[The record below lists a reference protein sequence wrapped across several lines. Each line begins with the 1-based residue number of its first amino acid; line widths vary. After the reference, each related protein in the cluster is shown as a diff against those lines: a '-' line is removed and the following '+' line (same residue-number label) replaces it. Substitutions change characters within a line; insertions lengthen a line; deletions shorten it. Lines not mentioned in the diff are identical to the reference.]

1 MTTMKKFTIL
11 FSLFLS
17 LLLIACDEL
26 NTPTGD
32 NRLLAFSL
40 TTGDGTEYVATI
52 SEGDVL
58 ELTIPR
64 SVDLSGAKPTYRIS
78 QNARILPLPERVED
92 WSKDQVFAVKNSN
105 TSSRSYLIHINRPG
119 ESDAAP
125 TGSVYL
131 YTDEDLA
138 NFLKTGTT
146 DIMGNLVIGAPTG
159 TDSISDIS
167 ALTRVTSVAYN
178 IIVNPTYKGKD
189 LQGLR
194 NIRSAGAVLIND
206 CKYLEEVQLKSL
218 EIVHQDFTV
227 KSKNV
232 SRLDLPKVTT
242 IQGSFDASE
251 SVIRSLVLPD
261 LEVLGALTFTRS
273 DNIGNISMPK
283 LRTVNGGIDLSNLKG
298 LQFLLMPSVEKI
310 SGELSVSS
318 LAALKSLNLPH
329 LTTLRSLKISSAHLT
344 DVALPE
350 VKAIEHI
357 KINNVPELAHIN
369 LSALTEVQGDIE
381 LTSAGIHSLSQIG
394 VKKVGGKLSLDKLT
408 SLSDVSS
415 FFAQVEEAKEIKI
428 VHFQGTGSFDL
439 SKTKSL
445 AVFTLDNCP
454 NVETLILPEEMEK
467 VNVSA
472 NIDLLLPHLIEIKGI
487 KRVTKELSLS
497 KLCPE
502 KKTEVYG
509 VESLEEVGSLSLN
522 SANITRFY
530 FPNLKRVTSGALSF
544 SFISKYYERNSD
556 RAHLLPPST
565 LDFPLLEEVKSIDLN
580 THITEKLNMPKLK
593 KADKISLVCYWPVQ
607 KNEGLKDL
615 SPLTALEEIREV
627 QLRNMKAFDD
637 YSFLK
642 KAVENGSLQQL
653 RVGGNKYN
661 PTLADLKAGRFTP
674 SN

>member
-17 LLLIACDEL
+17 LLLISCDEL

-78 QNARILPLPERVED
+78 QNAQILPLPERVED
-92 WSKDQVFAVKNSN
+92 WSKDQVFAVKSSN

-227 KSKNV
+227 KSKRV

-251 SVIRSLVLPD
+251 SAIRSLVLPS
-261 LEVLGALTFTRS
+261 LEVLGGLTFTRS
-273 DNIGNISMPK
+273 EDIGNISMPK
-283 LRTVNGGIDLSNLKG
+283 LRTVNGDIDLSNLKG
-298 LQFLLMPSVEKI
+298 LHALLMPSVEQI
-310 SGELSVSS
+310 SGKLSVSS

-329 LTTLRSLKISSAHLT
+329 LTTLRSLEIGWANLT
-344 DVALPE
+344 DLALPE
-350 VKAIEHI
+350 AKTIGNI
-357 KINNVPELAHIN
+357 KINSAPELAHIN
-369 LSALTEVQGDIE
+369 LSALTEVQGDLE
-381 LTSAGIHSLSQIG
+381 LISVGSRSLNQIG
-394 VKKVGGKLSLDKLT
+394 VKKVGGRLSLDKLT
-408 SLSDVSS
+408 SLSDVSP
-415 FFAQVEEAKEIKI
+415 FLAQVKEAKEIEI
-428 VHFQGTGSFDL
+428 VHFQGKGNIDL

-445 AVFTLDNCP
+445 AVFKIDNCP

-467 VNVSA
+467 VSVSVD
-472 NIDLLLPHLIEIKGI
+472 IGLMLPHLLEIKGV
-487 KRVTKELSLS
+487 KKVTEQLSLS
-497 KLCPE
+497 RLCPE

-509 VESLEEVGSLSLN
+509 IESLEEVGSLSLTC
-522 SANITRFY
+522 ANITRLY
-530 FPNLKRVTSGALSF
+530 FPNLKRVTSGSLYF
-544 SFISKYYERNSD
+544 LYITNYYVENSD
-556 RAHLLPPST
+556 KAHLLPPST
-565 LDFPLLEEVKSIDLN
+565 LDFPLLEEVESIDFN
-580 THITEKLNMPKLK
+580 SHIIEMLNMPKLK
-593 KADKISLVCYWPVQ
+593 KADKIRLICDWPLY
-607 KNEGLKDL
+607 KNDDLKDL
-615 SPLTALEEIREV
+615 SLLTALEEVREV
-627 QLRNMKAFDD
+627 QLQNMKAFDD

-642 KAVENGSLQQL
+642 KAVENGSLQNL
-653 RVGGNKYN
+653 RAGGNKFN
-661 PTLADLKAGRFTP
+661 PSLSDLKAGRFTP

>member
-17 LLLIACDEL
+17 LLLISCDEL

-92 WSKDQVFAVKNSN
+92 WSKDQVFAVKSSN

-159 TDSISDIS
+159 TDSIGDIS

-218 EIVHQDFTV
+218 EIVHQDFTI
-227 KSKNV
+227 KSKRV

-251 SVIRSLVLPD
+251 SAIRSLALPS
-261 LEVLGALTFTRS
+261 LEVLGGLTFTRS
-273 DNIGNISMPK
+273 ENIGNISMPK
-283 LRTVNGGIDLSNLKG
+283 LRTVSGGIDLSNLKG
-298 LQFLLMPSVEKI
+298 LQFLLMPSVEQI
-310 SGELSVSS
+310 TGELSISS

-344 DVALPE
+344 DLALPE
-350 VKAIEHI
+350 VKTIENI
-357 KINNVPELAHIN
+357 KITSVPELAHIN
-369 LSALTEVQGDIE
+369 LTALAEVQSDLE
-381 LTSAGIHSLSQIG
+381 LTSVGVRSLNQIG
-394 VKKVGGKLSLDKLT
+394 VKKVGGRLSLDKLT
-408 SLSDVSS
+408 SLSDVSP
-415 FFAQVEEAKEIKI
+415 FLAQVKEAKEIKI
-428 VHFQGTGSFDL
+428 VHFQGKGSIDL

-445 AVFTLDNCP
+445 AVFKLDNCP

-467 VNVSA
+467 VDVSA
-472 NIDLLLPHLIEIKGI
+472 DLDLMQPHLLTIKGI
-487 KRVTKELSLS
+487 KKVTEELSLS

-502 KKTEVYG
+502 KTTEVYG
-509 VESLEEVGSLSLN
+509 IESLEEVGSLSLS
-522 SANITRFY
+522 SANITRLY
-530 FPNLKRVTSGALSF
+530 FPNLKRITSGALSF
-544 SFISKYYERNSD
+544 SFISKYYEKNSD
-556 RAHLLPPST
+556 KAHLLPPST

-607 KNEGLKDL
+607 KNDDLKNL
-615 SPLTALEEIREV
+615 SLLTALEEVREV
-627 QLRNMKAFDD
+627 QLQNMKAFDD

-642 KAVENGSLQQL
+642 KAVENGSLQKL
-653 RVGGNKYN
+653 RAERNKYN
-661 PTLADLKAGRFTP
+661 PSIADLKAGRFTP